1 MDAPDCSGAAFAQF
15 IRGQVYHVA
24 GTIAITTSG
33 FDMDNERLGLL
44 RDAGWQIVRNP
55 FGRKMTEDEVS
66 DLLTANEV
74 SAMVAGVEPLTARVF
89 AANPQLR
96 IISRCGSGLDSI
108 DMEAA
113 REHDVVVERTP
124 EAPAEA
130 VAELTISLAIAV
142 LRRVGEADRLI
153 RAGEW
158 HALMGRSYGRSKIG
172 IVGLGHVG
180 SRVAAVSEVLG
191 ATVGY
196 TDRFVDDDRYQ
207 RFDDVLGLAKWA
219 DVLTVHLPHD
229 PETHHSVN
237 AEVIRAVGP
246 DGVIVN
252 TARGGLVDEQA
263 LEAALQNGDIGGAA
277 LDVFET
283 EPYRGPLAGFPN
295 VIVTCHMGSY
305 ARQVRGAMED
315 KALDHLIDHLDIT

>member
-1 MDAPDCSGAAFAQF
+1 M
-15 IRGQVYHVA
+15 A

-33 FDMDNERLGLL
+33 FDMDNPRVDAL
-44 RDAGWQIVRNP
+44 REAGWGIVRNP
-55 FGRKMTEDEVS
+55 FGRKMTEDEVLA
-66 DLLTANEV
+66 LLSENHVT
-74 SAMVAGVEPLTARVF
+74 AMVAGVEPLTARVF
-89 AANPQLR
+89 EANPQLR

-108 DMEAA
+108 DMQAAEASGI
-113 REHDVVVERTP
+113 VVERTP

-158 HALMGRSYGRSKIG
+158 HALMGRSYGRSKVG

-191 ATVGY
+191 ASVGY
-196 TDRFVDDDRYQ
+196 TDRFVEDDRYR
-207 RFDDVLGLAKWA
+207 RFGDVLELATWA

-229 PETHHSVN
+229 AETHHAID

-295 VIVTCHMGSY
+295 VMVTCHMGSY

-315 KALDHLIDHLDIT
+315 KALDHLIDHLDVA

>member
-1 MDAPDCSGAAFAQF
+1 M
-15 IRGQVYHVA
+15 A

-33 FDMDNERLGLL
+33 FGMDNPRIAEL
-44 RDAGWQIVRNP
+44 RSAGWEIVRNP

-66 DLLTANEV
+66 ELLSTTGA
-74 SAMVAGVEPLTARVF
+74 SAMVAGVEPLTEAVF
-89 AANPQLR
+89 AANPQLGV
-96 IISRCGSGLDSI
+96 ISRCGSGLDSI
-108 DMEAA
+108 DMEAVA
-113 REHDVVVERTP
+113 RRGIVVERTP

-158 HALMGRSYGRSKIG
+158 HALMGRSYGRSRVG

-191 ATVGY
+191 ADVGY
-196 TDRFVDDDRYQ
+196 TDRYVNDDRYE
-207 RFDDVLGLAKWA
+207 RFDDVLSLAAWA

-229 PETHHSVN
+229 DETHHVID
-237 AEVIRAVGP
+237 ATVIRAIGP
-246 DGVIVN
+246 DGVVVN

-263 LEAALQNGDIGGAA
+263 LETALQNGDIGGAA
-277 LDVFET
+277 LDVFEN

-315 KALDHLIDHLDIT
+315 KALDHLIDHLDAT